1 MTQKNW
7 NKDAEEKWTKIF
19 KSFWISSSVNEEK
32 EVNKEGDQENTENG
46 SKGFKKMNGEVHVID
61 IDIYLLLVWACEFL
75 Q

>member
-19 KSFWISSSVNEEK
+19 HSFWISSPGNEEK
-32 EVNKEGDQENTENG
+32 ELNKEGDQEDTENG